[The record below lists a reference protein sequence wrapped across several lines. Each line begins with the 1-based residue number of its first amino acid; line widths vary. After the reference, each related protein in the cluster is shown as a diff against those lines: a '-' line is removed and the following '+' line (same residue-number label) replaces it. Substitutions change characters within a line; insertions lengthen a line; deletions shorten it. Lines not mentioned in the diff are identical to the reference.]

1 MPEKSHNPFQF
12 WQELK
17 RRRVIR
23 VITVYAAAAFVIL
36 EFVDIIAEPL
46 GLPGWTINL
55 VLIILCVGFVISVIL
70 SWVYD
75 VTPEGVQKTKSV
87 SEKVPDKLHEKPSKI
102 ISWKIATYI
111 SAIII
116 IGLLVFNIINRKG
129 LVDIDDLEK
138 TIAILPFETLGQ
150 EDTITSLHDAIP
162 IALILE
168 LQKINGFIV
177 RPRGST
183 LKYKE
188 TGLKSLEIGEQ
199 LNANFLLK
207 GYIQEQARN
216 AMIDIVFIKAATEE
230 VIWNESFEMEIE
242 DIFQVRRE
250 ISKQVATSLRNSF
263 MPEEKNLT
271 ENPDAYLA
279 FLTGL
284 KYIWKDETESDFLQA
299 IKYFEKAVQLDPDF
313 TQAYANISKAH
324 SLIYHFH
331 YDRSEVRLHAAR
343 KAIETAK
350 EIEPENPEL
359 VFADGVISYVTH
371 DYETALR
378 KYRSVEGQVFDND
391 ALNFYLGCLY
401 RRQMKFDK
409 ALEYYL
415 KAAEA
420 DPRNILSQLEL
431 GETYMLL
438 RNYKEAERYFNQYLL
453 LGGNFEFSI
462 VGKIQLYLLWEQG
475 NVRSREAYM
484 EIETLQ
490 GKRYTPK
497 LTHLR
502 VRIEMIDRKYD
513 EALNALSTENS
524 NALDHQFIYKPRS
537 LYYAE
542 IYHKQNNIELSRVY
556 FDSARIHLEAK
567 IAVNPE
573 DERYYSTLGI
583 VFAGLGRKKEA
594 IEKGL
599 TAISLMPLKKDFYRA
614 IFRLEDMA
622 LIYTMVGEYD
632 LALEQID
639 QLLSIPSL
647 MSVNLLNNDPVW
659 EPLWN
664 YPGFKN
670 LIEKYSDN

>member
-1 MPEKSHNPFQF
+1 MPEKSNNPFQF
-12 WQELK
+12 WEELK
-17 RRRVIR
+17 RRKVIR
-23 VITVYAAAAFVIL
+23 VITVYAAAAFVIIEL
-36 EFVDIIAEPL
+36 INNITEPL
-46 GLPGWTINL
+46 SLPEWVPTL
-55 VLIILCVGFVISVIL
+55 VIVLLAIGFLIAIVM
-70 SWVYD
+70 SWIFD
-75 VTPEGVQKTKSV
+75 ITPEGVQKTKSV
-87 SEKVPDKLHEKPSKI
+87 SEEIQDKVPDKPSKI
-102 ISWKIATYI
+102 IGWKIATYI

-116 IGLLVFNIINRKG
+116 IALLVFNIINRKG
-129 LVDIDDLEK
+129 LVDIDNLEK
-138 TIAILPFETLGQ
+138 TIAILPFETLGK

-183 LKYKE
+183 LKYKG

-207 GYIQEQARN
+207 GYIQEQARS
-216 AMIDIVFIKAATEE
+216 AMIDIVFIKAATDE

-242 DIFQVRRE
+242 DIFQVRRK
-250 ISKQVATSLRNSF
+250 ISKQVATSLKNSF

-284 KYIWKDETESDFLQA
+284 KYFWRDETKSNVLQA
-299 IKYFEKAVQLDPDF
+299 IMYFEKAVQLDPDF
-313 TQAYANISKAH
+313 TQAYAEISKAH
-324 SLIYHFH
+324 SLIYQFH
-331 YDRSEVRLHAAR
+331 YDRSEARLHAAR

-350 EIEPENPEL
+350 EIESENPEL
-359 VFADGVISYVTH
+359 IFAEGVYSYVTH

-378 KYRSVEGQVFDND
+378 KYGSVEGQVFDNEE
-391 ALNFYLGCLY
+391 LNFYLGCLY
-401 RRQMKFDK
+401 RRQMELDK
-409 ALEYYL
+409 AIEYYL

-420 DPRNILSQLEL
+420 DPQNSQFQLEL

-438 RNYKEAERYFNQYLL
+438 RNYIEAERYFNQYLL
-453 LGGNFEFSI
+453 LGGNFEESM
-462 VGKIQLYLLWEQG
+462 VGKIQLYLLWEHG
-475 NVRSREAYM
+475 SVRSREAYM

-490 GKRYTPK
+490 GNRYTPW
-497 LTHLR
+497 LTHLH
-502 VRIEMIDRKYD
+502 VRIDMIDRKYD
-513 EALNALSTENS
+513 DALNALSTENS

-542 IYHKQNNIELSRVY
+542 IYHKQNNIELARAY
-556 FDSARIHLEAK
+556 YDSARIHFEK
-567 IAVNPE
+567 QITINPE

-594 IEKGL
+594 IERGL

-622 LIYTMVGEYD
+622 RIYTMVGEYD

-647 MSVNLLNNDPVW
+647 MSVNLLKNDPVW
-659 EPLWN
+659 ESLWN